1 MTGDELE
8 PVKPNMPPDEQS
20 DGAAYVKEM
29 MAKQKFYMP
38 DEGTEESSEQVIDPK
53 VELP

>member
-8 PVKPNMPPDEQS
+8 PGKPDMGENGQS
-20 DGAAYVKEM
+20 EGEAYVREM

-38 DEGTEESSEQVIDPK
+38 DEGS
-53 VELP
+53 